1 LIYRTRKR
9 SYRDLPIRYAD
20 FGRLHRYERSGVTSG
35 LTRVRSF
42 AQDDAHVFCT
52 EEQVEAEVLRAV
64 GIILDIY
71 RTFEFSDVQIGIG
84 LRPEKRVGSDEQ
96 WDLAERGLQRALDAN
111 GLAYSLNAGDG
122 AFYGPKIDFRVHDAI
137 GRPWQLGTVQLDY
150 QMPQRFELEYV
161 GPDGALHQP
170 VMIHRAM
177 LGSIER
183 FLGILIEHT
192 GGAFPLW
199 LAPVQAVVIPV
210 AEKFYEYGAQVTAKL
225 AAAGIRIEL
234 DDRAESLG
242 YRVREAQ
249 MQKVPY
255 MLVVGARE
263 AESNAVSVRRRS
275 GADLGAMPVEAFA
288 ERLRG
293 LVAARSREL

>member
-1 LIYRTRKR
+1 
-9 SYRDLPIRYAD
+9 
-20 FGRLHRYERSGVTSG
+20 
-35 LTRVRSF
+35 
-42 AQDDAHVFCT
+42 
-52 EEQVEAEVLRAV
+52 
-64 GIILDIY
+64 
-71 RTFEFSDVQIGIG
+71 
-84 LRPEKRVGSDEQ
+84 
-96 WDLAERGLQRALDAN
+96 
-111 GLAYSLNAGDG
+111 
-122 AFYGPKIDFRVHDAI
+122 
-137 GRPWQLGTVQLDY
+137 
-150 QMPQRFELEYV
+150 
-161 GPDGALHQP
+161 
-170 VMIHRAM
+170 MIHRAM

-199 LAPVQAVVIPV
+199 LAPVQAVVLPV

-249 MQKVPY
+249 LQKVPY

-263 AESNAVSVRRRS
+263 AESGAVSVRRRA
-275 GADLGAMPVEAFA
+275 GADLGAMPVEALA

-293 LVAARSREL
+293 LVSRHSRAL